1 MNQTVQ
7 ATLPAGTLTG
17 VQERGG
23 VCRFSAIPYA
33 RPPVGKLRF
42 APPEAATWQ
51 GDLDATQPGPVAPQ
65 LPSRL
70 RDAMGDFNAP
80 QSEDCL
86 HLTVWTPAADS
97 ARRPVV
103 VWLHGGAWQ
112 SGGGALDWYDGSA
125 LAARGD
131 LVVVAVNYR
140 LAALGWLY
148 VPGQT
153 ANVGLLDQE
162 AAIDWVFD
170 NITGLGGDP
179 ERVTVMG
186 QSAGASSICA
196 MLARKPRFSRAILQ
210 SAALGRG
217 FRSAAQAQALGQA
230 FLEAAG
236 VASLD
241 AARALP
247 VSALLAAQQSPAVA
261 EVLRAEGSS
270 RSQFCPV
277 LDGHVLPEDIAP
289 ALQRAASRADVLV
302 AYTRNEMAAFPGY
315 VANAT
320 RAEAQATTDNHARA
334 HVDPNHVGNVSPG
347 NVDPY
352 HVGNVSPGNVD
363 PNHVGNVSPGHVDPS
378 HVDHVKPGHVGHI
391 GHVDHVG
398 PALDDPIG
406 DQVFGA
412 PSRAWARAAVT
423 QGRQAWLARFD
434 VAPTARFKACHCIE
448 LPFVFDTVSAFG
460 DAPMLAGLDAAHAQR
475 LTAQTQQAWIAFIRG
490 DAPDWPMAPHLHV
503 FA

>member
-51 GDLDATQPGPVAPQ
+51 GELNATRPGPVAPQ

-86 HLTVWTPAADS
+86 HLTVWTPAADG

-289 ALQRAASRADVLV
+289 ALQRAVSRADVLV

-320 RAEAQATTDNHARA
+320 KAEGQAATDDHACAQL
-334 HVDPNHVGNVSPG
+334 
-347 NVDPY
+347 
-352 HVGNVSPGNVD
+352 
-363 PNHVGNVSPGHVDPS
+363 DPS
-378 HVDHVKPGHVGHI
+378 HLDHVKPGHVDHI
-391 GHVDHVG
+391 GHADHVV
-398 PALDDPIG
+398 AAFDDPIG

-412 PSRAWARAAVT
+412 PSRAWARAAAT

-434 VAPTARFKACHCIE
+434 VAPTARFMACHCIE

>member
-1 MNQTVQ
+1 MNQTVH

-86 HLTVWTPAADS
+86 HLTVWTPAADG

-131 LVVVAVNYR
+131 VVVVAVNYR

-320 RAEAQATTDNHARA
+320 RAEGLATTDNHARA
-334 HVDPNHVGNVSPG
+334 HVDS
-347 NVDPY
+347 
-352 HVGNVSPGNVD
+352 SR
-363 PNHVGNVSPGHVDPS
+363 VGNVSPGHVDPS
-378 HVDHVKPGHVGHI
+378 RVDHVKP

-460 DAPMLAGLDAAHAQR
+460 DAPMLAGLDADHAQR

>member
-17 VQERGG
+17 EQERGG

-51 GDLDATQPGPVAPQ
+51 GELDATRPGPVAPQ

-86 HLTVWTPAADS
+86 HLTVWTPAADG

-170 NITGLGGDP
+170 NIKGLGGDP

-289 ALQRAASRADVLV
+289 ALQRAVSRADVLV

-320 RAEAQATTDNHARA
+320 KAEGQAATDDHACAQLD
-334 HVDPNHVGNVSPG
+334 
-347 NVDPY
+347 
-352 HVGNVSPGNVD
+352 
-363 PNHVGNVSPGHVDPS
+363 PGHL
-378 HVDHVKPGHVGHI
+378 DHVKPGHVDHI
-391 GHVDHVG
+391 GHADHVV
-398 PALDDPIG
+398 AAFDDPIG

-412 PSRAWARAAVT
+412 PSRAWARAAAT

-434 VAPTARFKACHCIE
+434 VAPTARFMACHSIE

>member
-1 MNQTVQ
+1 MNQTVH

-86 HLTVWTPAADS
+86 HLTVWTPAADG

-131 LVVVAVNYR
+131 VVVVAVNYR

-320 RAEAQATTDNHARA
+320 RAEGLATTDNHARA
-334 HVDPNHVGNVSPG
+334 HVDS
-347 NVDPY
+347 
-352 HVGNVSPGNVD
+352 SR
-363 PNHVGNVSPGHVDPS
+363 VGNVSPGHVDPS
-378 HVDHVKPGHVGHI
+378 HVGNVKPG
-391 GHVDHVG
+391 HVG

-475 LTAQTQQAWIAFIRG
+475 LTAQTQQAWLAFIRG

>member
-1 MNQTVQ
+1 MNQTVH

-86 HLTVWTPAADS
+86 HLTVWTPAADG

-131 LVVVAVNYR
+131 VVVVAVNYR

-320 RAEAQATTDNHARA
+320 RAEGLATTDNHARA
-334 HVDPNHVGNVSPG
+334 HVDS
-347 NVDPY
+347 
-352 HVGNVSPGNVD
+352 S
-363 PNHVGNVSPGHVDPS
+363 HVGNVSPGHVGS
-378 HVDHVKPGHVGHI
+378 SRIDHVKPGHV
-391 GHVDHVG
+391 DHVG
-398 PALDDPIG
+398 TAFDDPIG

-475 LTAQTQQAWIAFIRG
+475 LTAQTQQAWLAFIRG

>member
-1 MNQTVQ
+1 MNQTVH

-334 HVDPNHVGNVSPG
+334 HVDS
-347 NVDPY
+347 
-352 HVGNVSPGNVD
+352 S
-363 PNHVGNVSPGHVDPS
+363 HVGNVSPGHVDPS
-378 HVDHVKPGHVGHI
+378 RVDHVKP

-460 DAPMLAGLDAAHAQR
+460 DAPMLAGLDADHAQR
-475 LTAQTQQAWIAFIRG
+475 LTAQTQQAWLAFIRG

>member
-86 HLTVWTPAADS
+86 HLTVWTPAADG

-247 VSALLAAQQSPAVA
+247 ASALLAAQQSPAVA

-320 RAEAQATTDNHARA
+320 RAEGLATTDNHARA
-334 HVDPNHVGNVSPG
+334 HVDPSPVGNVSPC
-347 NVDPY
+347 
-352 HVGNVSPGNVD
+352 
-363 PNHVGNVSPGHVDPS
+363 HVDPS
-378 HVDHVKPGHVGHI
+378 RVDHVKPGHV
-391 GHVDHVG
+391 DHVG
-398 PALDDPIG
+398 PAFDDPIG

-475 LTAQTQQAWIAFIRG
+475 LTAQTQQAWLAFIRG

>member
-23 VCRFSAIPYA
+23 VCRFRAIPYA

-86 HLTVWTPAADS
+86 HLTVWTPAADG

-112 SGGGALDWYDGSA
+112 SGGGALDWYDGAA
-125 LAARGD
+125 LVARGD
-131 LVVVAVNYR
+131 VVVVAVNYR

-179 ERVTVMG
+179 DRVTVMG

-320 RAEAQATTDNHARA
+320 KAEGLATTDNHARA
-334 HVDPNHVGNVSPG
+334 HVDS
-347 NVDPY
+347 
-352 HVGNVSPGNVD
+352 S
-363 PNHVGNVSPGHVDPS
+363 HVGNVSPGHVDPS
-378 HVDHVKPGHVGHI
+378 RVDHVKP

-475 LTAQTQQAWIAFIRG
+475 LTAQTQQAWLAFIRG